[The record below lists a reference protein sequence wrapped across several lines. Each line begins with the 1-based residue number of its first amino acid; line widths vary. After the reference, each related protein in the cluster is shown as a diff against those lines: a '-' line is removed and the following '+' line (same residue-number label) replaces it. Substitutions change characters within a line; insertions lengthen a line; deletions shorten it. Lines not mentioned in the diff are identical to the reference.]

1 MFNRKGQSTLEYAL
15 IIGVVVAGLLLMQ
28 HYVRRGLAGRYKASS
43 DDLGESYD
51 PSKFSSDYTIE
62 QSSNVRQT
70 IIADRDLQENRT
82 SGTEHLANQTN
93 KKTGN
98 EGITAWVAGEDLYS
112 N

>member
-43 DDLGESYD
+43 DDLGEQFDPAKFASTYD
-51 PSKFSSDYTIE
+51 TA
-62 QSSNVRQT
+62 QSSTVRQT
-70 IIADRDLQENRT
+70 QTANVDMALRKT
-82 SGTEHLANQTN
+82 KTEHMAAQTN
-93 KKTGN
+93 TKTGQ
-98 EGITAWVAGEDLYS
+98 ETQTGWVQAEDLYS